1 MAVTA
6 DEERWIEIILTEGR
20 KADRRV
26 KARPD
31 GASCTC
37 RPRLRPRDKVDAKPR
52 APRYSARLRAAA
64 E

>member
-6 DEERWIEIILTEGR
+6 DEERWIEIILAEGR

-31 GASCTC
+31 GASGAC
-37 RPRLRPRDKVDAKPR
+37 RPRLRPPDKVEAKPP
-52 APRYSARLRAAA
+52 APRYSARLRASA